1 MKTVITIPSDA
12 VTHVLTEM
20 AAFKPVVI
28 EVEKTDVYEI
38 TGIEFDTEI
47 NSLFLINLFFAGVTH
62 GVKSMQNRI
71 DKVIESHHV

>member
-12 VTHVLTEM
+12 VYHVLTEM
-20 AAFKPVVI
+20 AAFNPVVV
-28 EVEKTDVYEI
+28 EVDKTDVYNI

-47 NSLFLINLFFAGVTH
+47 NSLFLVNLFFAGVTH

-71 DKVIESHHV
+71 DKVIENHHL